1 MEIEKTI
8 CQRIASVAQ
17 FTLAEW
23 GSAFS
28 DVTINGVNG
37 VNVTISVP
45 GFATVLNI
53 GNISH
58 VASLS
63 ALNYLRYP
71 TKNIRLKVFK

>member
-17 FTLAEW
+17 LTLAEW

-45 GFATVLNI
+45 GFATVLKYWKHFPCCI
-53 GNISH
+53 IVSIK
-58 VASLS
+58 LL
-63 ALNYLRYP
+63 ALPY
-71 TKNIRLKVFK
+71 